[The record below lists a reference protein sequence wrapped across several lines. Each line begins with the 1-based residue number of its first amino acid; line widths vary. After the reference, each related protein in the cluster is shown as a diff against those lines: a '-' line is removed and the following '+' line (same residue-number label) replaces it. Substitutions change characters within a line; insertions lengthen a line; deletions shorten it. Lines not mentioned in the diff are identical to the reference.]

1 MIHLVKVKIEVK
13 KQLRLGEKGEKFRT
27 ELLDLVANDGILT
40 MEAVTPRGFTGR
52 GAKSYVVSNKSDS
65 SRLITNNMKYLP
77 YVNDGTGI
85 YGRGSPIVPKRARFL
100 HFWAGGAPFA
110 GTEVFAKSVRGQKG
124 QHFVERGANDI
135 AKSVDKLA
143 VIAARR
149 TL

>member
-1 MIHLVKVKIEVK
+1 MIYLVQVKIEVK
-13 KQLRLGEKGEKFRT
+13 KQLRLGEKGERFRT

-40 MEAVTPRGFTGR
+40 MESVTPRGFTGR
-52 GAKSYVVSNKSDS
+52 GAKSYVISNKSDS

-77 YVNDGTGI
+77 YVNDGTGV
-85 YGRGSPIVPKRARFL
+85 YGRGSPIVPKRAKFL

-110 GTEVFAKSVRGQKG
+110 GTEVFAKSVRGQPG